1 MPTTQETQQPRQPRQ
16 PLPKD
21 ETRQITDKS
30 IIPFLKENRDKN
42 RLAKVKSIFDNSTEL
57 KNEFLNF
64 VQSIIDKEEAIRNI
78 NALKENI
85 YNSDLFKNLSYI
97 CHVLQSFSKS
107 HEFNNFIIQ
116 LQKLPD
122 TPLFQFANKIN
133 NLYERLQL
141 PWELQEAYNL
151 KFFNAINAHDPKQI
165 QEVINDIKKD
175 HGLILSK
182 KSITKYFIDEY
193 IFISREHKDIK
204 ELCKDRVVINALEK
218 LKRENKQYQNISLED
233 GINQAFSY
241 FKEVEQKEL
250 PTINKVDDKQN
261 QYLRSYKIAHGDF
274 CYIIS
279 NPINNALFY
288 CNGKFANSTSKTIK
302 INGEEK
308 QFHQITINHLE
319 KHYIYIYSP
328 SEIKMQAI
336 HGQMW
341 ALLLQSINNIVIK
354 NKDEIKEAIKEE
366 RILEEN
372 YRTGKTSINEFVALK
387 NPADFVQ
394 FRCKKAS
401 SNQSFCD
408 MLAEISIKAR
418 YKDQYEWKEFDSKL
432 FDSIRINDNNE
443 IEYTL
448 TDEYIKMNRLTL
460 SSQVSFPISA
470 FENSNISNNYD
481 YTFNIYVLLFIRNR
495 INAND
500 KEKRILTMSKFMD
513 WLGFDIDEL
522 RKQEKLSKLPK
533 KNYNYLNKLCD
544 KLGLSILF
552 DSNNLETLKNYKWTS
567 PKIKKD
573 TLKEFEEKKITF
585 SFDDKM
591 EKILRNNTPKS
602 VNEYREEAKELKKQ
616 K

>member
-1 MPTTQETQQPRQPRQ
+1 MTTTQETQQPRQ

-42 RLAKVKSIFDNSTEL
+42 RLAKIKTIFDNSTEL

-64 VQSIIDKEEAIRNI
+64 VQSIIDKEEVIRNI

-107 HEFNNFIIQ
+107 HELNNFIIQ

-141 PWELQEAYNL
+141 PWDLQEAYNL
-151 KFFNAINAHDPKQI
+151 KFFNAINAHDSKQI
-165 QEVINDIKKD
+165 KDVIDEIYKD
-175 HGLILSK
+175 NGLILSK

-218 LKRENKQYQNISLED
+218 LKRENKQYQNISLEE
-233 GINQAFSY
+233 GISQAFSY
-241 FKEVEQKEL
+241 FKEIEKKEL
-250 PTINKVDDKQN
+250 PNITKIDDKQN
-261 QYLRSYKIAHGDF
+261 QYLRSYKIAHGDY

-279 NPINNALFY
+279 NNINNAFFY
-288 CNGKFANSTSKTIK
+288 CNGKFTNYTSEIIK
-302 INGEEK
+302 INGKEK
-308 QFHQITINHLE
+308 QFHKITINHLGS
-319 KHYIYIYSP
+319 HYIYIYSP
-328 SEIKMQAI
+328 SEIKLQPI

-341 ALLLQSINNIVIK
+341 ALLLQSINSIVNK
-354 NKDEIKEAIKEE
+354 NKDEIKNAIKEE
-366 RILEEN
+366 RILETN
-372 YRTGKTSINEFVALK
+372 YRTGKTSINEFIALK

-401 SNQSFCD
+401 SIQSFCD

-470 FENSNISNNYD
+470 FEKANLTNYK
-481 YTFNIYVLLFIRNR
+481 YIFNIYVLLFIHNR
-495 INAND
+495 INANN
-500 KEKRILTMSKFMD
+500 KEKRNLTMSKFMD
-513 WLGFDIDEL
+513 WLGFDIKEL
-522 RKQEKLSKLPK
+522 KANRNKDKISIS
-533 KNYNYLNKLCD
+533 NYKYLNELCD

-552 DSNNLETLKNYKWTS
+552 DNKNLEALKNYKWTS
-567 PKIKKD
+567 KKIRKD
-573 TLKEFEEKKITF
+573 TQKEFEEKKITF

-591 EKILRNNTPKS
+591 EKILRNNTPKD

>member
-1 MPTTQETQQPRQPRQ
+1 MQQLENPPATAS
-16 PLPKD
+16 P
-21 ETRQITDKS
+21 RQITDKS

-85 YNSDLFKNLSYI
+85 LNSEFFKTYSYI
-97 CHVLQSFSKS
+97 CHVLQTFSKS
-107 HEFNNFIIQ
+107 HELQNFIIQ
-116 LQKLPD
+116 LQKLNDLPV
-122 TPLFQFANKIN
+122 FQFANKIN
-133 NLYERLQL
+133 NLYDRLQL
-141 PWELQEAYNL
+141 PWEKQEAYNL
-151 KFFNAINAHDPKQI
+151 KFFNAINAHDSKQI
-165 QEVINDIKKD
+165 KDVIDEIYKD
-175 HGLILSK
+175 NGLILSK

-193 IFISREHKDIK
+193 IFISREHKNIK

-218 LKRENKQYQNISLED
+218 LKIENKQYQNISIEN
-233 GINQAFSY
+233 GISQAFSY
-241 FKEVEQKEL
+241 FKELEEKDL
-250 PTINKVDDKQN
+250 PPLKKDDRKS
-261 QYLRSYKIAHGDF
+261 QYLRIYKKAHGDY

-279 NPINNALFY
+279 NLINNALFF
-288 CNGKFANSTSKTIK
+288 CNGKFARSTSKIIK

-308 QFHQITINHLE
+308 QFHQITINHFD
-319 KHYIYIYSP
+319 KHYIYIYSEN
-328 SEIKMQAI
+328 EIKFQPI
-336 HGQMW
+336 HGQIW
-341 ALLLQSINNIVIK
+341 ALLLQEINSIVNQ
-354 NKDEIKEAIKEE
+354 NKDEIDNAIKEE
-366 RILEEN
+366 KILEKN
-372 YRTGKTSINEFVALK
+372 YRTGKMSINEFIALK
-387 NPADFVQ
+387 NPANFLQ
-394 FRCKKAS
+394 FRCKKISAI
-401 SNQSFCD
+401 QDFCD
-408 MLAEISIKAR
+408 IMAEISIKAR

-448 TDEYIKMNRLTL
+448 TDKYIKMNRLTL

-470 FENSNISNNYD
+470 FKNSNISNNYD
-481 YTFNIYVLLFIRNR
+481 YIFNIYVLLFIHNR

-500 KEKRILTMSKFMD
+500 KEKRFLKMSKIMD
-513 WLGFDIDEL
+513 WLGLDINEE
-522 RKQEKLSKLPK
+522 RKKEKLSLLPE

-573 TLKEFEEKKITF
+573 TLKEFEETKITF

-591 EKILRNNTPKS
+591 EKILQNNTPKS

>member
-1 MPTTQETQQPRQPRQ
+1 MQQLKNPPATAT
-16 PLPKD
+16 P
-21 ETRQITDKS
+21 RQITDKS

-85 YNSDLFKNLSYI
+85 LNSEFFKTYSYI
-97 CHVLQSFSKS
+97 CHVLQTFSKS
-107 HEFNNFIIQ
+107 HELQNFIIQ
-116 LQKLPD
+116 LQKLNDLPI
-122 TPLFQFANKIN
+122 FQFANKIN
-133 NLYERLQL
+133 NLYDRLQL
-141 PWELQEAYNL
+141 PFQQQEIYNSQFYNALQ
-151 KFFNAINAHDPKQI
+151 AHDPKQI

-261 QYLRSYKIAHGDF
+261 QYLRSYKISHGNY
-274 CYIIS
+274 CYINS
-279 NPINNALFY
+279 NQINNAFLY

-308 QFHQITINHLE
+308 QFHQITINHLGT
-319 KHYIYIYSP
+319 HYIYIYSP

-341 ALLLQSINNIVIK
+341 ALLLQDINNIVIK

-372 YRTGKTSINEFVALK
+372 YRTGKISINEFVALK
-387 NPADFVQ
+387 NPSDFVQ
-394 FRCKKAS
+394 FRCKKINS
-401 SNQSFCD
+401 IQSFCD
-408 MLAEISIKAR
+408 ILAETSIKAR
-418 YKDQYEWKEFDSKL
+418 YKDQYKWKDFDSKL
-432 FDSIRINDNNE
+432 FDSIRINDNYE

-460 SSQVSFPISA
+460 SSQIAFPISA
-470 FENSNISNNYD
+470 FENSNISNYK
-481 YTFNIYVLLFIRNR
+481 YIFNIYVLLFIHNR

-500 KEKRILTMSKFMD
+500 KEKRILKMSKIMD
-513 WLGFDIDEL
+513 WLGLDIDEE
-522 RKQEKLSKLPK
+522 RKKEKLSLLPE
-533 KNYNYLNKLCD
+533 KNYNYLNELCN

-552 DSNNLETLKNYKWTS
+552 DSNNLETLKTYKWTS
-567 PKIKKD
+567 PKVKKD

-585 SFDDKM
+585 SFDDKT

>member
-1 MPTTQETQQPRQPRQ
+1 MPTTQETQQPRQ

-42 RLAKVKSIFDNSTEL
+42 RLAKIKTIFDNSTEL

-64 VQSIIDKEEAIRNI
+64 VQSIIDKEEVIRNI

-107 HEFNNFIIQ
+107 HELNNFIIQ

-133 NLYERLQL
+133 NLYEHLQL

-151 KFFNAINAHDPKQI
+151 KFFNAINAHDSKQI
-165 QEVINDIKKD
+165 KDVIDEIYKD
-175 HGLILSK
+175 QGLILSK

-261 QYLRSYKIAHGDF
+261 QYLRSYKIAHGDY

-279 NPINNALFY
+279 NNINNAFFY

-341 ALLLQSINNIVIK
+341 ALLLQGINNIVIK
-354 NKDEIKEAIKEE
+354 NKDEIKEAIKAE

-372 YRTGKTSINEFVALK
+372 YRTGKISINEFVALK
-387 NPADFVQ
+387 NPSDFVQ

-401 SNQSFCD
+401 PIQSFCD

-470 FENSNISNNYD
+470 FEKANLTNYK
-481 YTFNIYVLLFIRNR
+481 YIFNIYVLLFIHNR
-495 INAND
+495 INANN
-500 KEKRILTMSKFMD
+500 KEKRVLTMSKFMD
-513 WLGFDIDEL
+513 WLGFDIVALKENDNMD
-522 RKQEKLSKLPK
+522 RLPN
-533 KNYNYLNKLCD
+533 KNYKYLNELNN

-552 DSNNLETLKNYKWTS
+552 DNKNLEVLKNYKWTS
-567 PKIKKD
+567 KKIRKD
-573 TLKEFEEKKITF
+573 TQKEFEEKKITF